1 MEASKLHLYSY
12 GIVAVNKQRGSM
24 EIEVTPMEVTP
35 MVNGEITDASVQEKA
50 KGVDADGAAFE
61 ASVNTAATIKARWL
75 PFDSN
80 RSTAPDVRR
89 GEKVA
94 VWRFADADK
103 YYWSSLEYEAKLRK
117 LETVIY
123 TFSDTQDEG
132 SDATAQTCYFFEV
145 STHDKVIKLHTS
157 TSDGEPYGYDFVLNT
172 KDGNFTITDTIDNRI
187 TLDSEAHQII
197 GINTEGSFVEI
208 IKEDINIYA
217 VRDFN
222 IQAGRNFNTLVGS
235 NKMSKING
243 LENKEIGSSMT
254 MAVGS
259 TINYTAPSGMNITA
273 PNVKASENITSGKQV
288 LVGTSFSTGNSGGG
302 SGDSTINGNIRVT
315 GSINIDGYLRSS
327 SGASFAGA
335 VSAPNI

>member
-1 MEASKLHLYSY
+1 METSKLHLYSY
-12 GIVAVNKQRGSM
+12 GIVAINKPRSTN

-75 PFDSN
+75 PFESN

-94 VWRFADADK
+94 IWRFADADK

-123 TFSDTQDEG
+123 TFSNTQDEG
-132 SDATAQTCYFFEV
+132 SGSTPQTCYFLEV

-172 KDGNFTITDTIDNRI
+172 KEGNFTIVDTIDNRI

-208 IKEDINIYA
+208 IKENINIYA
-217 VRDFN
+217 VQDLN
-222 IQAGRNFNTLVGS
+222 IQTGRNFNTLVGG
-235 NKMSKING
+235 NKTTRIEG
-243 LENKEIGSSMT
+243 LESKSIGSSMT
-254 MAVGS
+254 MEVGS
-259 TINYTAPSGMNITA
+259 TINYTAPSGMNIEA
-273 PNVKASENITSGKQV
+273 PNVKASDNITSGKAV
-288 LVGTSFSTGNSGGG
+288 LVGTSLSTGNSGGG
-302 SGDSTINGNIRVT
+302 SGDSTINGNIKVT
-315 GSINIDGYLRSS
+315 GSVNISGYLTSS
-327 SGASFAGA
+327 SGASFAGS